1 MQLDELDVRAVA
13 EKVPERA
20 RAILA
25 LAGVCVLALVAAR
38 PGFVRI
44 REWWDISS
52 AQNYYYEYGYSG
64 EALIWFAIAAV
75 AIGLGMAGR
84 SREDLKWTLAGA
96 SLALLALF
104 VQPLVFDRTEP
115 MERGRQEMSTALF
128 SLQEDISK
136 LAAESGHLPFAKS
149 EIARLYITGAPTP
162 IIRAGSR
169 HSFRLIVAGQR
180 DEVFQS
186 PPIAAAPGDIYYT
199 ISSDEKTYALS
210 VVGIDAN
217 VSETLII
224 DRQLSKAGL
233 GR

>member
-13 EKVPERA
+13 EKVSERT
-20 RAILA
+20 RAIVA
-25 LAGVCVLALVAAR
+25 LAGVCVVALVAAR

-64 EALIWFAIAAV
+64 EALLWFGIATV

-84 SREDLKWTLAGA
+84 SREELKLTIAGGG
-96 SLALLALF
+96 LALLALF
-104 VQPLVFDRTEP
+104 AQPFAFDRSEP
-115 MERGRQEMSTALF
+115 MERGRQEMSTSLS
-128 SLQEDISK
+128 SLQADISR

-180 DEVFQS
+180 DEVFQY

-199 ISSDEKTYALS
+199 ISSDEQTYALS

-217 VSETLII
+217 VSETLVI